1 MNITV
6 DLVNFLARRNY
17 NLDDL
22 VIVYCIENEEKDL
35 LNAYIG
41 NRNINQ
47 TIALFQRFE
56 RKLLIERVGDPSNFS
71 IDNFITTE
79 LGAALLLECMIHIN
93 NLDVIISESI
103 GTITIESDIDDLDK
117 LVKKFLEIY
126 PKGRNRAGETLRS
139 NEVDTKNK
147 LKGFLKK
154 YKYSEETILQAT
166 KNYINQQR
174 NSNFEYC
181 SAAHYFISKMGY
193 GSKLASECENI
204 INGNSESIS
213 SFSDQLM

>member
-1 MNITV
+1 LNITV

-47 TIALFQRFE
+47 SIALFQRFE
-56 RKLLIERVGDPSNFS
+56 RKLLIERIGNIENFS
-71 IDNFITTE
+71 VDNYITTE
-79 LGAALLLECMIHIN
+79 FGAALLLECMIHIN

-103 GTITIESDIDDLDK
+103 DKIVTESEVDDLDR
-117 LVKKFLEIY
+117 LVKKFLELY
-126 PKGRNRAGETLRS
+126 PKGRNRAGETLKS

-154 YKYSEETILQAT
+154 YKYSEDIILKAT
-166 KNYINQQR
+166 KNYIEQQR
-174 NSNFEYC
+174 RTGFEYC
-181 SAAHYFISKMGY
+181 SAAHYFISKMGF

-204 INGNSESIS
+204 VNGNSESIS